1 MARSRQVE
9 RVVLLDRDGTV
20 VVDRDYLAD
29 PAGLEFLPG
38 AAEGLRQLHAGGYR
52 LVIISNQSGVGRG
65 LFSLERLQEI
75 NARLEQMVCEAGAA
89 LAGIY
94 CCPHRPDEGC
104 ACRKPNVE
112 LVRQAAHELR
122 FDPSAAVV
130 IGDRD
135 SDVELGRRL
144 GATTIRLLAAPA
156 AGAADSADHA
166 HPDGNAAVLTPVFAD
181 HVAADLLEAACII
194 EKLDSVDYR

>member
-1 MARSRQVE
+1 M
-9 RVVLLDRDGTV
+9 LLDRDGTLV
-20 VVDRDYLAD
+20 IDRDYLAD

-38 AAEGLRQLHAGGYR
+38 AAEGLRRLHASGHR

-75 NARLEQMVCEAGAA
+75 NARLSQMVREAGAT

-104 ACRKPNVE
+104 ACRKPNVQ
-112 LVRQAAHELR
+112 LVRQAASELH
-122 FDPSAAVV
+122 FEPSAAVV

-135 SDVELGRRL
+135 SDIELGRRL
-144 GATTIRLLAAPA
+144 SATTIRLLPKRD
-156 AGAADSADHA
+156 GASPTTSSLP
-166 HPDGNAAVLTPVFAD
+166 HPYAVPAD
-181 HVAADLLEAACII
+181 HVAGDLLEAAGII
-194 EKLDSVDYR
+194 ENLAA

>member
-1 MARSRQVE
+1 M
-9 RVVLLDRDGTV
+9 LLDRDGTI

-38 AAEGLRQLHAGGYR
+38 AAEGLQRLHAGGYR

-65 LFSLERLQEI
+65 LFTLERLRQV
-75 NARLEQMVCEAGAA
+75 NARLEEMLDQAGAP

-104 ACRKPNVE
+104 PCRKPNID
-112 LVRQAAHELR
+112 LVRQAAHELH
-122 FDPSAAVV
+122 FDPAAAVV

-135 SDVELGRRL
+135 SDIELGRRI
-144 GATTIRLLAAPA
+144 GATTIRLVPATPTAPAHQAAPG
-156 AGAADSADHA
+156 AGAA
-166 HPDGNAAVLTPVFAD
+166 HPYTIPAD
-181 HVAADLLEAACII
+181 HVATDLRQAADIVERLPAPAA
-194 EKLDSVDYR
+194 